1 MIQTIAE
8 LAPKF
13 QELAFCR
20 PEDLDARVTN
30 HEPSE
35 SAIAGD
41 WPMIEAQLPSNWREL
56 GRALGLDP
64 ATRSWHPHG
73 SKIRDLGVVLRLVLF
88 HVGANVAL
96 ATTTAMAA
104 AADLATISPVAL
116 HLWMRRIGPWL
127 ASLLGALTDAA
138 ETFSPARWAG
148 YDIRIVDATV
158 VSRPGSKGTTARVH
172 YAIRLTDL
180 QPIYEEVTDETG
192 GETFRR
198 FSHVAGPKELWLGDR
213 AYGSPPGIAEMT
225 AAGSAVLVRWNR
237 GALPLY
243 DTHGAL
249 LDVGAKLA
257 RRLTQCGKP
266 REWAAWVHPKDGPV
280 IRGRLCAVRLPPD
293 KAEKARVRARREQ
306 GAKVTAETLE
316 MAVFVV
322 VFTTVPKDL
331 LVAEQILEL
340 YRLRWQ
346 VELTIKR
353 DKSIAGLDRL
363 PNFRDDTIKSWI
375 LAKLL
380 LTQIARKI
388 STPEVCVPPCAVAA

>member
-1 MIQTIAE
+1 M
-8 LAPKF
+8 
-13 QELAFCR
+13 
-20 PEDLDARVTN
+20 TN
-30 HEPSE
+30 KECSE
-35 SAIAGD
+35 AAIAGD

-56 GRALGLDP
+56 GRAHGLDP
-64 ATRSWHPHG
+64 AARSRQPPG
-73 SKIRDLGVVLRLVLF
+73 CKIRDLGVVLRLVLF

-138 ETFSPARWAG
+138 EKFGPARWAG

-158 VSRPGSKGTTARVH
+158 VSRPGCKGTTARVH

-180 QPIYEEVTDETG
+180 QPLYEEVTDETG

-198 FSHVAGPKELWLGDR
+198 FSHMAGPKELWLGDR
-213 AYGSPPGIAEMT
+213 AYGSPPGIAAMT

-243 DTHGAL
+243 DALGAS

-257 RRLTQCGKP
+257 RLRHCGKP
-266 REWAAWVHPKDGPV
+266 RDWAAWIHPKDGPV

-293 KAEKARVRARREQ
+293 KAEEARVRARREQ
-306 GAKVTAETLE
+306 GTKVTAETLK
-316 MAVFVV
+316 MAEFVV

-331 LVAEQILEL
+331 LVADQILEL

-380 LTQIARKI
+380 LTQVARKI
-388 STPEVCVPPCAVAA
+388 STPEVCVPPCTIAA

>member
-1 MIQTIAE
+1 
-8 LAPKF
+8 
-13 QELAFCR
+13 
-20 PEDLDARVTN
+20 VTN
-30 HEPSE
+30 KEHSE

-41 WPMIEAQLPSNWREL
+41 WSMIEAQLPSNWREL
-56 GRALGLDP
+56 GRAHGLDP
-64 ATRSWHPHG
+64 AAKRRLPPG
-73 SKIRDLGVVLRLVLF
+73 AKIRDLGVVLRLVLF

-104 AADLATISPVAL
+104 AATLSTISPVAL

-127 ASLLGALTDAA
+127 ASLLSELTDAA
-138 ETFSPARWAG
+138 ETFAPARWAG

-180 QPIYEEVTDETG
+180 QPVYEEVTDEKG

-198 FSHVAGPKELWLGDR
+198 FAHVAGPKELWLGDR
-213 AYGSPPGIAEMT
+213 GYGSPPGIAAM
-225 AAGSAVLVRWNR
+225 SAVGAHVLVRWNR

-243 DTHGAL
+243 DAGGAL
-249 LDVGAKLA
+249 LDVRAKLA
-257 RRLTQCGKP
+257 RLTHCGRP
-266 REWAAWVHPKDGPV
+266 REWAAWVHPKAGPI
-280 IRGRLCAVRLPPD
+280 IRGRLCAVRLPPE
-293 KAEKARVRARREQ
+293 KAEEARVRARREQ
-306 GAKVTAETLE
+306 GTQVTAETLE
-316 MAVFVV
+316 TAEFVV

-346 VELTIKR
+346 VELSIKR

-380 LTQIARKI
+380 LAQVARKI